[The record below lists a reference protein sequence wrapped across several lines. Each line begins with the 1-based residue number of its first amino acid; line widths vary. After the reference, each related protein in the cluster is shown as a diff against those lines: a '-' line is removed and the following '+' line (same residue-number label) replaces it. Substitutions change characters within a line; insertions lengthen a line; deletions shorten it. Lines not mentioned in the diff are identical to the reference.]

1 MQPAIHQEKNPDIY
15 RFDVRLFV
23 AMYCGLHLLFI
34 IPRESPCIQ
43 KLVRYATCYT
53 LVWPNARAAPLE
65 RVPENVIPLDS
76 LTIV

>member
-34 IPRESPCIQ
+34 IPRESPCMFM
-43 KLVRYATCYT
+43 LYCV
-53 LVWPNARAAPLE
+53 NLE
-65 RVPENVIPLDS
+65 QLYLKDMLAFVVYLK
-76 LTIV
+76 